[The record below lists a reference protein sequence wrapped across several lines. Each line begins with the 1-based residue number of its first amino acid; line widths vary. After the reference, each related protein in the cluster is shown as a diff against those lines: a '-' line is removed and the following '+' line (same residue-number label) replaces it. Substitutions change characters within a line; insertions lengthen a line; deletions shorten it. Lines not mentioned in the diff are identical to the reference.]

1 MTDRTTAREARE
13 ALDELHLAAHENGP
27 TSDLSTHFR
36 RARRLWVAMG
46 GEHRMAYGDPIP
58 AWDDLGA
65 HMQLMLAGLVARAVQ
80 DVLEVEQVMYR
91 ALSAALELHR
101 PVDEEVIPWDCAEGD
116 CDHEDD
122 EHPLDTV
129 TLCEECYRL
138 AAEVSPYYGENGC
151 SAVLWPCPTAATITA
166 ALAGVEGEG

>member
-1 MTDRTTAREARE
+1 MSDRTATGEARE
-13 ALDELHLAAHENGP
+13 ALDDLHLAAHENGP

-46 GEHRMAYGDPIP
+46 GGHRMAHGDPIP

-91 ALSAALELHR
+91 ALGAALDLAVRLDAEAEELR
-101 PVDEEVIPWDCAEGD
+101 DFSGGMSDESEWLEATATRIRTA
-116 CDHEDD
+116 
-122 EHPLDTV
+122 LD
-129 TLCEECYRL
+129 
-138 AAEVSPYYGENGC
+138 GETND
-151 SAVLWPCPTAATITA
+151 
-166 ALAGVEGEG
+166 